1 MNLQEQ
7 DRLFALHQ
15 LNLLDTPPSESFDRI
30 TRMASQLFGLP
41 IAAVSLTDENRQWFK
56 SRVGVDHWEIPREKA
71 PCAAVCASSQ
81 LLIIPDLLTSTCYQN
96 SHLANSGI
104 RFYAGAPLVTREGH
118 TLGAMCV
125 LGTQPR
131 EVTEQEQATLCDLA
145 AMVMAQIELQH
156 AFGRVD
162 PLTGFSNRN
171 QFDEDLQDMA
181 RDQPSH
187 RRAALFTEVVDA
199 SELSALHRTMG
210 PAFLDEMARIAA
222 RCLQLAIGPAEKLYH
237 LGGCQFVHLVNRT
250 SDAELLAEALRLR
263 QALLT
268 LATTRTVPVLVYPT
282 IGIVPFCLGE
292 VATADILRSAYA
304 ACLDARQAGEGAGLY
319 SSMLDARYQRRFT
332 LLGDISR
339 ALENDHELYLVFQP
353 RVSLQSGE
361 CLGAEALLRWDHP
374 TLGEV
379 SPGEFIPLIE
389 TTPMVKPLTLWV
401 LRHAIGQAAAW
412 YRQGKALQISVNVSA
427 TNLEEEDF
435 ALRLL
440 DEMARMALPSAALE
454 IELTESALIGQGQ
467 VAGDQLKALIAAG
480 LRIAID
486 DFGTG
491 YSSLSYLHEIPAHT
505 VKIDRHFI
513 TELGEEARTET
524 LVNSMISMAH
534 DLGYRVVAEGV
545 ESATAYQCLAQLG
558 CDEAQGYFIAKPLLP
573 AAFAAWLQAPAT
585 QRFKPH
591 DAATIGKH

>member
-1 MNLQEQ
+1 MNAQEQ
-7 DRLFALHQ
+7 DRLFALRQ

-71 PCAAVCASSQ
+71 PCAEVCASSQ
-81 LLIIPDLLTSTCYQN
+81 LLIIPDLLTSACYKN
-96 SHLANSGI
+96 SLLASSGI

-131 EVTEQEQATLCDLA
+131 EVSEQEQTTLCDLA

-156 AFGRVD
+156 AFGRID
-162 PLTGFSNRN
+162 PLTGLSNRN
-171 QFDEDLQDMA
+171 QFDEDLQDIA
-181 RDQPSH
+181 RDQPSQ
-187 RRAALFTEVVDA
+187 RRAALFTEVLDA

-222 RCLQLAIGPAEKLYH
+222 GCLQQAIGPEQKLYH
-237 LGGCQFVHLVNRT
+237 LGGCQFVHLVNQT
-250 SDAELLAEALRLR
+250 SDSELLAEALRLR

-268 LATTRTVPVLVYPT
+268 LETTRTVPVLVYPT
-282 IGIVPFCLGE
+282 IGIAPFCLGE

-304 ACLDARQAGEGAGLY
+304 ACLDARQAEKGAGLY
-319 SSMLDARYQRRFT
+319 SSLLDAHYQRRFI
-332 LLGDISR
+332 LLGDIGR
-339 ALENDHELYLVFQP
+339 ALENDHEFYLVFQP
-353 RVSLQSGE
+353 RVALQSGA
-361 CLGAEALLRWDHP
+361 CLGAEALLRWYHP

-389 TTPMVKPLTLWV
+389 NTPMAKPLTQWV

-412 YRQGKALQISVNVSA
+412 YRQGKTLQISVNVSA
-427 TNLEEEDF
+427 TNLEEKDF

-440 DEMARMALPSAALE
+440 DEMARMALPSTAIE
-454 IELTESALIGQGQ
+454 VELTESALIGQGQ
-467 VAGDQLKALIAAG
+467 VAADQLKALIAAG
-480 LRIAID
+480 LRISID

-505 VKIDRHFI
+505 VKIDRRFI
-513 TELGEEARTET
+513 TDLGEEARTET
-524 LVNSMISMAH
+524 MVNSMISMAH

-545 ESATAYQCLAQLG
+545 ESDAAYQRLVQLG
-558 CDEAQGYFIAKPLLP
+558 CDEAQGYLIAMPLLP
-573 AAFAAWLQAPAT
+573 EVFEEWLQE
-585 QRFKPH
+585 RRS
-591 DAATIGKH
+591 